1 MPSGPVFC
9 LADEGETYAV
19 DESVATCSLEQTNDA
34 AYWISQAT
42 FISKDSHMSI
52 DCAHVCETDW
62 MYIRYDDPKKQAMF
76 NGIFSCMNSS
86 NLKRP
91 RWWARWCFRP
101 SRDKNN
107 SALGANAKQT
117 LDSFISSLTLLY
129 FIDLYCASYFYVQY
143 SSHMYDFSFFF
154 FQLFCVLCARCHVF
168 SSLHKG
174 FAFVWVPY
182 WWSWEWPVWPVFVRN
197 LRYLRS
203 LIWYYDM
210 IRSLFV
216 FQVLGMCRFWTCVKH
231 KNRHDAMIR

>member
-154 FQLFCVLCARCHVF
+154 FSAVLRFMCSLSCLFISAQRFRVCLSAVLV
-168 SSLHKG
+168 
-174 FAFVWVPY
+174 
-182 WWSWEWPVWPVFVRN
+182 
-197 LRYLRS
+197 
-203 LIWYYDM
+203 I
-210 IRSLFV
+210 
-216 FQVLGMCRFWTCVKH
+216 LGMACVARVCSEPQISQKLDLILW
-231 KNRHDAMIR
+231 HDQKFVCVSSFRNVSFLNMCET

>member
-1 MPSGPVFC
+1 MFC

-154 FQLFCVLCARCHVF
+154 FSCSAFYVLAVMSFHLCTKVSRLFECRTGDLGNGLCGPCLFGTSDISEA
-168 SSLHKG
+168 
-174 FAFVWVPY
+174 
-182 WWSWEWPVWPVFVRN
+182 WSDIMTWSEVCLCFK
-197 LRYLRS
+197 
-203 LIWYYDM
+203 
-210 IRSLFV
+210 F
-216 FQVLGMCRFWTCVKH
+216 
-231 KNRHDAMIR
+231 